1 MNLPKFSI
9 CHIGFP
15 SIIMIM
21 FEFLKKLFGWADEGS
36 RKRRANDSFSYEKE
50 YVLPKKQCCS
60 HKTVHTEEEYFEIDD
75 SDNDDVNFLTE
86 KKYSKNSS
94 NRLNGTHSKKCYSSY
109 ENLPSTSISKS
120 PFSTTNCNK
129 LNMLYFGNKEN
140 KVGKMNM
147 DKCPTLVNSNQLK
160 QKNQYGEL
168 LQNFLP
174 HRKLNVMQNMSD
186 ERQPKQKCDKIVEID
201 KIIKSSSYKPQV
213 KSNTSSPA
221 CCSRW
226 SSTNTAKK
234 ENERIVPI
242 INKNNAEDS
251 LQSMPKEIEIIKVI
265 KHPVVKPIQGSCIE
279 TITTNTLRDKL
290 AAKFVTREDFVPQVA
305 QRYNERIEQRNKEAK
320 ELKKM
325 MCVLSKQN
333 QLVLETAL
341 EERLTRS
348 MRLCEVV
355 LDETEEPEEPPLPT
369 LTEEML
375 KEVKNAFVP
384 KPPDE
389 ILIEAHGLRIT
400 RKDINTLADLNWL
413 NDEVINFYMNLLI
426 NRGTSEKFPKI
437 HAMNTFF
444 YPKLISGGHSSLKR
458 WTRKI
463 DIFVQDI
470 IVVPIHLGIHWCM
483 SIIDFRDKSICYY
496 DSMGSSNP
504 KCLSA
509 LRQYLE
515 EESMDKKKRSFDT
528 SDWKLISAKNIPQ
541 QMNGSDCGVFSC
553 MFAEY
558 ICANRKITFTQED
571 MPYFRNKMA
580 YEILQNKL
588 L

>member
-1 MNLPKFSI
+1 MYAYRDKAILINCQSN
-9 CHIGFP
+9 
-15 SIIMIM
+15 
-21 FEFLKKLFGWADEGS
+21 EGS
-36 RKRRANDSFSYEKE
+36 RKRKANDSYNYDKE
-50 YVLPKKQCCS
+50 YISPKKQCCG
-60 HKTVHTEEEYFEIDD
+60 HKTIHTEEEYFEIDD
-75 SDNDDVNFLTE
+75 SDNDDVEFLTE
-86 KKYSKNSS
+86 KIYSKNTS
-94 NRLNGTHSKKCYSSY
+94 NRLNGTRSKKCYSSY

-120 PFSTTNCNK
+120 SFSTINCNK
-129 LNMLYFGNKEN
+129 LNMLYFANKEN
-140 KVGKMNM
+140 KANKINI
-147 DKCPTLVNSNQLK
+147 DKCPTLMNTNQLK

-168 LQNFLP
+168 LQNFLL
-174 HRKLNVMQNMSD
+174 HKKFNVMQNMSD
-186 ERQPKQKCDKIVEID
+186 EHHPKQKFDEVVEID
-201 KIIKSSSYKPQV
+201 KIIKSSSYKSQV

-226 SSTNTAKK
+226 SSINTAKK
-234 ENERIVPI
+234 EKERIVPI
-242 INKNNAEDS
+242 MKKNNTEDS
-251 LQSMPKEIEIIKVI
+251 LRSTFKDIEIVKVI
-265 KHPVVKPIQGSCIE
+265 KHPISKPIQGNFIE
-279 TITTNTLRDKL
+279 TIATNTLRDKL
-290 AAKFVTREDFVPQVA
+290 AAKFVTREDFVPQVT

-320 ELKKM
+320 EIEKM
-325 MCVLSKQN
+325 MCALSKQN

-341 EERLTRS
+341 EERLARS
-348 MRLCEVV
+348 MRLCEAV
-355 LDETEEPEEPPLPT
+355 LDETEEPEEPPLPI

-375 KEVKNAFVP
+375 REIKNAFVP

-389 ILIEAHGLRIT
+389 VLIEAHGLRIT

-426 NRGTSEKFPKI
+426 DRGTSDKFPKV

-444 YPKLISGGHSSLKR
+444 YPKLLSGGHSSLKR
-458 WTRKI
+458 WTRKV

-515 EESMDKKKRSFDT
+515 EESMDKKKKSFDT
-528 SDWKLISAKNIPQ
+528 SDWKLISVKNIPQ

-553 MFAEY
+553 IFAEY

-580 YEILQNKL
+580 YEILKKKL